1 MNDILKRVVESGK
14 VGHAYIF
21 EGMNGVDKLA
31 AALEFAAEICG
42 DAELQA
48 AMDNGQWTM
57 DNDRDILRNSQNPI
71 LSHPDIR
78 IITNELYDSTKAEK
92 IQISVDT
99 VRKMKAEIYVKPYR
113 AERKVYIVPNADSI
127 SVMSAFIA
135 AQNAMLKVF
144 EEPPSYCTII
154 LLAENSN
161 TFLPT
166 ILSRAVVVK
175 FSPLDKDAHLRYL
188 LEDEGMAALRED
200 ILKYMSALDGG
211 GYPAAYELIAFAKK
225 NKKNSGAI
233 LEIIGLYLQERLS
246 GENTRQASPATLFT
260 KEGLLKTAGML
271 DIYLKYSKMIA
282 ANGNYAACM
291 ECMVLGFSDCV

>member
-21 EGMNGVDKLA
+21 EGMNGVGKLA

-42 DAELQA
+42 DSAV
-48 AMDNGQWTM
+48 
-57 DNDRDILRNSQNPI
+57 RDFIDGETS
-71 LSHPDIR
+71 SHPDIR
-78 IITNELYDSTKAEK
+78 IITNELYDSAKAEK

-200 ILKYMSALDGG
+200 ILKYMSALMSGKVT
-211 GYPAAYELIAFAKK
+211 AAYELIAFAKK

-233 LEIIGLYLQERLS
+233 LEIIGLYLQEQLRIQQNPPS
-246 GENTRQASPATLFT
+246 ANADTPFVKG
-260 KEGLLKTAGML
+260 GLVQVAGML
-271 DIYLKYSKMIA
+271 DVYLKYSKMIA
-282 ANGNYAACM
+282 ANGNYAACV
-291 ECMVLGFSDCV
+291 ECMVLGMRDCV